1 MANLSYIPQICAYN
15 TWMPR
20 IRKTTKQQEAKWYLT
35 HLHKEEALKKEFMSQ
50 LGGEC
55 QMCGYDSCPRAL
67 VFHHLDPAK
76 KKFQLGKIRR
86 KIRDYGL
93 PAVKLE
99 VAKCQLLCQNCHNE
113 LHYNEQRDNLKLLIE
128 GK

>member
-1 MANLSYIPQICAYN
+1 
-15 TWMPR
+15 MPR
-20 IRKTTKQQEAKWYLT
+20 KRKTTKQQEAQWYLT
-35 HLHKEEALKKEFMSQ
+35 HLTKEEAIKKSFMDQ
-50 LGGEC
+50 LGGGC
-55 QMCGYDSCPRAL
+55 QECGYNGCPRSL
-67 VFHHLDPAK
+67 VFHHVNPARK
-76 KKFQLGKIRR
+76 LFQLGKIRR

-93 PAVKLE
+93 AAVKKE